1 MGTYSTVPIVHSEE
15 YATRYAVAGH
25 CLGLVDIDE

>member
-1 MGTYSTVPIVHSEE
+1 LFILYE

-25 CLGLVDIDE
+25 YLGLVDIDE

>member
-1 MGTYSTVPIVHSEE
+1 LFILNE

-25 CLGLVDIDE
+25 YLGLVDIDE